1 MDKTFLTVKDLSV
14 RLNVSEK
21 TVYRMITA
29 KSIPFAIK
37 IGGQWRFN
45 AEKIEKWAL
54 DSLPGGK
61 SKKHINLKIS
71 VADALTSGLIIYRA
85 HGESRDEVLDEILGM
100 VADLSTDECT
110 NIKRQILYQ
119 ESIISSSLQ
128 GMSFM
133 APDVDGSYQI
143 DQTKLLVVFLDKPM
157 DFNAVDKVA
166 TEVVFLLLACNKTE
180 QLIIKTRMTRLF
192 MDRKFLATVKEQ
204 LNRRELIEQVTVIEE
219 KILG

>member
-1 MDKTFLTVKDLSV
+1 
-14 RLNVSEK
+14 
-21 TVYRMITA
+21 
-29 KSIPFAIK
+29 
-37 IGGQWRFN
+37 
-45 AEKIEKWAL
+45 
-54 DSLPGGK
+54 
-61 SKKHINLKIS
+61 
-71 VADALTSGLIIYRA
+71 SGLIIYRA